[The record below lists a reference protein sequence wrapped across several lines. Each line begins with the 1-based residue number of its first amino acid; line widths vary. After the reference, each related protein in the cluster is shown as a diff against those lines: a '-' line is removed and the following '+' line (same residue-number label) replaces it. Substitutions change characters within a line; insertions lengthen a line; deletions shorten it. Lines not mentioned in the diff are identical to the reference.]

1 MGVDI
6 TEFRVYLIR
15 RIRRDDGKC
24 REDHREN
31 GKTVPQSGGAGGK
44 ASVRVGSPNLQL
56 EGGSSDHSAPGS
68 IGKRKESDRKTE
80 TRRTQDSFVLSEHKV
95 KVQIKEI
102 REGRERERLKGP
114 WVAEWQPISRRPRKG
129 GAGLRWQL
137 SGKSHRFPGNNEIG
151 RLESLRR

>member
-102 REGRERERLKGP
+102 REGREREREIEGP
-114 WVAEWQPISRRPRKG
+114 VGCGVAAHFAPAKERRGRAEVAAEW
-129 GAGLRWQL
+129 
-137 SGKSHRFPGNNEIG
+137 
-151 RLESLRR
+151 